1 MRRETNIHERR
12 RAPGLHGLTFGLM
25 LILLASCSVSARSS
39 VSTSTAASTSV
50 PRRDTTTEPRPAQP
64 PNIYA
69 HSGVNMFSAATRG
82 ARSLVYVPE
91 SMSEYV
97 DVIDPATFRVID
109 RYRTGGRPQ
118 HVVPAWDMHT
128 LYATN
133 NFGNSLTPIDP
144 RSGKIAGPN
153 IPVEDPYNLYFT
165 PDGSSAIVVAER
177 RQRLDFRD
185 PHTFALRRS
194 VKLDCLGV
202 DHLDFSADGRY
213 LIASCEFAGRLV
225 KVDLPSGRID
235 RYLDLPGS
243 SPQDVKLEPVGKVF
257 YVADL
262 KLGGVHLIDGA
273 SLRAIGFLPTGTDAH
288 AIYPSRDARH
298 LYVSNRRGASISVI
312 DVASRT
318 VSATWLLPGTSPDM
332 GGVSADGKVLWLAGR
347 FNDAVYAISTADGH
361 VISVIH
367 VPNRPHGLCVW
378 PQPGRYSLGH
388 TGVTR

>member
-1 MRRETNIHERR
+1 
-12 RAPGLHGLTFGLM
+12 
-25 LILLASCSVSARSS
+25 
-39 VSTSTAASTSV
+39 
-50 PRRDTTTEPRPAQP
+50 
-64 PNIYA
+64 
-69 HSGVNMFSAATRG
+69 MFSAATRG

-91 SMSEYV
+91 SMSDYV
-97 DVIDPATFRVID
+97 DVIDPTTFRVID

-118 HVVPAWDMHT
+118 HVVPAWDMQT

-144 RSGKIAGPN
+144 RTGKITGPN
-153 IPVEDPYNLYFT
+153 IPVDDPYNLYFT
-165 PDGSSAIVVAER
+165 PDGTSAIVVAER

-202 DHLDFSADGRY
+202 DHLDFSADGSY

-225 KVDLPSGRID
+225 KIDLPSGRID

-243 SPQDVKLEPVGKVF
+243 SPQDVKLEPAGKVF

-273 SLRAIGFLPTGTDAH
+273 TLRAIGFLPTGADAH

-318 VSATWLLPGTSPDM
+318 VSATWRLPGTSPDM